1 MAKEI
6 IMPKFGFTQEESE
19 ILEWLHVEG
28 DQVDKG
34 DPIAVVSTDK
44 ISMEVEAPED
54 GILGGIRYQ
63 VGEIVPVTNIIAYIL
78 QPGESVPVNVPEK
91 RETSEQEGKEI
102 EERPDL
108 QITPIA
114 KKMIEDRQLELD
126 ELISFSDGKKITR
139 SIIESYFKQV
149 SSKKTD
155 KLRAT
160 PSARRLSREL
170 DVSLS
175 KLSGTGPKGRIQA
188 EDVTSA
194 SSKQKT
200 ANIVNPLEK
209 EFIPLNTIRKTIAR
223 NMTQSWQEIPQM
235 TLQADIAVTNL
246 EAFRDR
252 LNSSITEKSK
262 KISVTAIITKA
273 VSRALEE
280 NRIVNSQLDGEK
292 IALLDEINIGIATAL
307 DDGLIVP
314 VVNHANE
321 KSIKMISDE
330 IRDLSARARIGKL
343 QHNDLSNGT
352 FTISNLGMFEVDRF
366 TAIINPPQS
375 AILAVGKKNRVF
387 RPTEENSFQVEE
399 VITFTLSADH
409 RVMDGAQAAKFLG
422 DLKSII
428 QNIEEL
434 ER

>member
-78 QPGESVPVNVPEK
+78 QPGESVPVNVQEK

-108 QITPIA
+108 QITPVA

-126 ELISFSDGKKITR
+126 ELISFSGGKKITR
-139 SIIESYFKQV
+139 SIVESYFRQV
-149 SSKKTD
+149 SSTKTD

-194 SSKQKT
+194 SFKQKT
-200 ANIVNPLEK
+200 ANSVNPLEK

-252 LNSSITEKSK
+252 LNSSVTEKSK
-262 KISVTAIITKA
+262 KVSITAIITKA

-280 NRIVNSQLDGEK
+280 NRIVNSQLDGDK

-330 IRDLSARARIGKL
+330 IRDLSMRARNGKL
-343 QHNDLSNGT
+343 QPNELSNGT